1 MLIPL
6 LKAIDS
12 LRTMGPRAEPPKHR
26 RAIILH
32 KPLPPGQL
40 PSSLEGRKEDS
51 PTSPGRPCVLCC
63 GRQLPSTSNVLP
75 RQDNWE
81 TPFSDS

>member
-40 PSSLEGRKEDS
+40 PSSLEGRQPHLSWPPLCAVLGTSASIHQQRS
-51 PTSPGRPCVLCC
+51 PTAG
-63 GRQLPSTSNVLP
+63 QLGNT
-75 RQDNWE
+75 
-81 TPFSDS
+81 FF